1 MKSMQRM
8 HLLLGLVFSGLTL
21 PLMGQIFDSV
31 QVPMDP
37 RLSDLPYY
45 SFNQG
50 LGLTTPDSTYSM
62 NIRFRM
68 QLRAANTFNDSGIVS
83 NQWSVRRLRLRFDGF
98 AFVPQLTYAI
108 QLSFATEDASGE
120 VDNNNLNLIRDAVLF
135 YRINN
140 RFTVGFGQTKLP
152 GNRQRVN
159 SSSALQLVDRS
170 IANAAFTID
179 RDFGFFGTYR
189 TTTLTNPGFIVRTS
203 ISSGKGRNWRG
214 FSGYGL
220 CYTGRV
226 EWYPLGDFTNNGVF
240 IEGDLQREPK
250 PKVMLGGT
258 YSFNDN
264 AIRTQGQLGPLLL
277 ETRDLTSGFVD
288 LLFKYRGWAVMAD
301 FMLRDANAPVTTNPD
316 DTTQM
321 NAVLTGTGWNFQ
333 ASYLFKNNY
342 EITARYARVDP
353 TQAVASFYP
362 TTEEI
367 RLGVSKYLRGHSLKL
382 QLDGGL
388 NTLQAPSL
396 PKENLWNIRFQ
407 IELGI

>member
-1 MKSMQRM
+1 MG
-8 HLLLGLVFSGLTL
+8 LLANTAR
-21 PLMGQIFDSV
+21 GQIFDSV

-98 AFVPQLTYAI
+98 AFVPNLTYAI

-120 VDNNNLNLIRDAVLF
+120 IENNNLNLIRDAVLF
-135 YRINN
+135 YRIN
-140 RFTVGFGQTKLP
+140 RQFSVGFGQTKLP

-159 SSSALQLVDRS
+159 SSSALQMVDRS

-179 RDFGFFGTYR
+179 RDFGFFGIYR
-189 TTTLTNPGFIVRTS
+189 GATLDEPGIIARAAL
-203 ISSGKGRNWRG
+203 SSGKGRNWRG
-214 FSGYGL
+214 FENYGL
-220 CYTGRV
+220 CYTGRL

-240 IEGDLQREPK
+240 FEGDLQREPK
-250 PKVMLGGT
+250 PKIMVGGT

-264 AIRTQGQLGPLLL
+264 AIRTNGQLGPLLM
-277 ETRDLTSGFVD
+277 EPRDLTSVFVD
-288 LLFKYRGWAVMAD
+288 LMAKYRGWAFMAD
-301 FMLRDANAPVTTNPD
+301 FMMRSTSNPVTSDPVAM
-316 DTTQM
+316 DTTTVQSGM
-321 NAVLTGTGWNFQ
+321 GWNFQ
-333 ASYLFKNNY
+333 GSYLFKNNY
-342 EITARYARVDP
+342 EISARYARVDP
-353 TQAVASFYP
+353 AADVATHYP
-362 TTEEI
+362 ATEEV

-388 NTLQAPSL
+388 NTLQWAGN